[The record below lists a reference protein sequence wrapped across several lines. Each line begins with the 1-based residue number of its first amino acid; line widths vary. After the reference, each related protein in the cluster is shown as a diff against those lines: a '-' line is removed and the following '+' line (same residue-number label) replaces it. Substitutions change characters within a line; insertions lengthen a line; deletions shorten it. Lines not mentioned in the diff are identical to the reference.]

1 MVIIYDMYFQFMEY
15 VMKVLLPEMLIKIH
29 MAVNSVSHRE
39 SEMMMMEAL
48 SKPGGVYI

>member
-1 MVIIYDMYFQFMEY
+1 MVITYMCFQFMEY

-29 MAVNSVSHRE
+29 MTVNSVSHRE